1 MNNINNGSSKKNNSK
16 PKKSKKS
23 TTSSKKKS
31 VRKPSYRQVP
41 EHNPE
46 LLSQYVT
53 DSNPD
58 VAGVNELNIRIYLY
72 GADGKQSRMV
82 HECLAEL
89 FGEASV
95 HPVEHPF
102 KPDEFMEEIFYGDF
116 EQTPGVGIPRTKP
129 VTHVY
134 RISGQYGTSL
144 YHKIHPMNH
153 PENDQVL
160 TQMEYKIGHAVQEKT
175 NNKVIMFQH
184 GTLGAYGPNT
194 MLIGLQTAL

>member
-1 MNNINNGSSKKNNSK
+1 MNNGSSKKKNNNRNL
-16 PKKSKKS
+16 KSKS
-23 TTSSKKKS
+23 KKS
-31 VRKPSYRQVP
+31 VRKSVARLVP
-41 EHNPE
+41 EYRPDI
-46 LLSQYVT
+46 LSQYVT
-53 DSNPD
+53 GSNPD

-72 GADGKQSRMV
+72 GADGKQSGMV

-175 NNKVIMFQH
+175 KHRIVMFQH